1 MDRKPLI
8 KTVLCRHYYNRGKCY
23 YGERCTYE
31 HDKQKLIDMSDNKYK
46 KYYNDYII
54 NDDVK
59 IMLISLKNYDII
71 IKKNDNQTIQ
81 FITLVAL
88 ITLITQKSTLYECE
102 LFNKINREIL
112 NEILSYYLK
121 EIKDINYLISICI
134 TLCIPYLYF
143 MSFLDNN
150 LIYNRMFRGLIL
162 SQELKMEYI
171 TKLLSYITLNTDET
185 NIYNYICY
193 LNENILR
200 KTYNKNNKERIYN
213 VYGIYNIITKNEILQ
228 NQMKCN
234 ICKDKQ
240 LITQIVEHIK
250 NDYRPTYYGNS
261 FINYILSN
269 INDDILN
276 ENEYMFNLI
285 SNNLFISEFIDI
297 NRYITNV
304 SLIKLMLSY
313 NINHYNM
320 ILDYNKSLEIILIGC
335 NINISKIPYNDIL
348 KAYIEYLYKIINK
361 RIGGID
367 HIYKMISEYVVDIK
381 NFNEHEKLRKTR
393 MNVLFTPAI

>member
-8 KTVLCRHYYNRGKCY
+8 KTVLCRHYYNRSKCY

-88 ITLITQKSTLYECE
+88 ITLITMKSTLYECE

-121 EIKDINYLISICI
+121 ETKDINYLISICI
-134 TLCIPYLYF
+134 TLYIPSLYY
-143 MSFLDNN
+143 MSFLDNK

-171 TKLLSYITLNTDET
+171 TKLLSYVTLNTDGT
-185 NIYNYICY
+185 NIYNYISY

-200 KTYNKNNKERIYN
+200 NTYDKNNKKRIYN
-213 VYGIYNIITKNEILQ
+213 VYGIYNIITTNEILQ

-234 ICKDKQ
+234 VCKDKQ
-240 LITQIVEHIK
+240 LITQIVDHIK

-348 KAYIEYLYKIINK
+348 KGYIEYLYKIINK

>member
-8 KTVLCRHYYNRGKCY
+8 KAVLCRHYYNRSKCY

-88 ITLITQKSTLYECE
+88 ITLITMKSTLYECE

-121 EIKDINYLISICI
+121 ETKDINYLISICI
-134 TLCIPYLYF
+134 TLYIPSLYY
-143 MSFLDNN
+143 MSFLDNK

-171 TKLLSYITLNTDET
+171 TKLLSYVTLNTDGT
-185 NIYNYICY
+185 NIYNYISY

-200 KTYNKNNKERIYN
+200 NTYDKNNKKRIYN
-213 VYGIYNIITKNEILQ
+213 VYGIYNIITTNEILQ

-234 ICKDKQ
+234 VCKDKQ
-240 LITQIVEHIK
+240 LITQIVDHIK

-348 KAYIEYLYKIINK
+348 KGYIEYLYKIINK